1 MTKPFRKEIDSLT
14 GEETIIEL
22 TDIEI
27 AELEETVARLE
38 AQKAEEDA
46 AKIALESKKQEVL
59 TKLGLTADEVTAL
72 LA

>member
-1 MTKPFRKEIDSLT
+1 MTKPFRKEIDALT